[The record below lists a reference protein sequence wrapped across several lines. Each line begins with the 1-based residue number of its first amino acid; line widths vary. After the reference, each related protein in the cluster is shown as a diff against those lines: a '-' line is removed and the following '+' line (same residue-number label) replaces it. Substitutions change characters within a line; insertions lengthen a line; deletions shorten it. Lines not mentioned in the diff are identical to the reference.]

1 MNENKCPKCNGE
13 MKKGLMMAPGAV
25 QGVRWLKGEPNKLF
39 NFINKLPKIAAF
51 SCEQCGYMENF
62 VEK

>member
-25 QGVRWLKGEPNKLF
+25 QGVRWLKGESNKLF
-39 NFINKLPKIAAF
+39 NFQK
-51 SCEQCGYMENF
+51 
-62 VEK
+62 